1 MTDALKALDHR
12 IHYSVKA
19 NSNLHLLKLL
29 QSLGAGADIVSGGEL
44 LRAAAAGISA
54 EDMVFSGVG
63 KTARELRDAVAAGV
77 GLINL
82 ECLEEFDVLA
92 DIARAGATPVAV
104 GIRVNPEVTAETHP
118 YTRTGERGMK
128 FGIPVDQ
135 VVGLA
140 LAVSREPMLRLRSL
154 GMHLGSQIADPAPY
168 RTGGA
173 RLIELVEAIRAAGID
188 TLTSVNVGGGMA
200 IAHGDV
206 PAMDPNAFV
215 DSIREVQER
224 TGLTILLEPGRFIVG
239 EAGLL
244 LTSVLYT
251 KHTGGRD
258 FVVVD
263 AGMNDL
269 VRPSYYEAV
278 HDILVVRP
286 TADADATPGRVYIVG
301 PICETGD
308 FLGHDR
314 CLPGAGRGALVAIC
328 GAGAYGFAMAS
339 TYNSRPRP
347 AEVVVDGDAFA
358 VVRRREQ
365 YEHLWRDEIERPDW
379 VPLVEPGSFH
389 AKPVT
394 GMVSDTA

>member
-1 MTDALKALDHR
+1 VAQHDR
-12 IHYSVKA
+12 
-19 NSNLHLLKLL
+19 
-29 QSLGAGADIVSGGEL
+29 
-44 LRAAAAGISA
+44 LRATTAGISA

-63 KTARELRDAVAAGV
+63 KTAQELRDAVAAGI

-82 ECLEEFDVLA
+82 ESLEEFDLLA
-92 DIARAGATPVAV
+92 EIAREGVTPVAA

-128 FGIPVDQ
+128 FGIPLDQ
-135 VVGLA
+135 VVELA
-140 LAVSREPMLRLRSL
+140 LAVSRDPMLRLRSL
-154 GMHLGSQIADPAPY
+154 GMHLGSQIADPEPY

-173 RLIELVEAIRAAGID
+173 RLLDLVEAIRAAGID
-188 TLTSVNVGGGMA
+188 TLKSVNIGGGMA

-278 HDILVVRP
+278 HDIRVVRP
-286 TADADATPGRVYIVG
+286 TAVGVATPRRVDIVG

-347 AEVVVDGDAFA
+347 AEVLVNGDAFA
-358 VVRRREQ
+358 VIRRREP
-365 YEHLWRDEIERPDW
+365 YEHLWRDEVERPHW
-379 VPLVEPGSFH
+379 VPLVESGSLG
-389 AKPVT
+389 AEWGTKT
-394 GMVSDTA
+394 VSDTA